1 MAHPTIEGRVL
12 RLFAQIL
19 EYPQAGLIGAVREC
33 QALASMTSPQA
44 AALLGQFAAFV
55 EKAPL
60 GRLEEVY
67 TGSFDLDAA
76 CHPYV
81 GYHLFGES
89 YKRSVFLLGL
99 KERYR
104 AHGFDAT
111 DELPD
116 HIAVMLNFLATC
128 GDAALAGELI
138 HEALVPAL
146 EPMAGQGDAAEAQP
160 KQRNGGRNYQQVLQ
174 ALRLVLQQS
183 APPVQAVIA
192 GAAPNGG
199 EP

>member
-67 TGSFDLDAA
+67 TGSFDLDAT

-89 YKRSVFLLGL
+89 YKRSAFLVGL
-99 KERYR
+99 QERYQ
-104 AHGFDAT
+104 AADFAVHG
-111 DELPD
+111 ELPD
-116 HIAVMLNFLATC
+116 HLGVLLSFLATSD
-128 GDAALAGELI
+128 DAGLAQELI
-138 HEALVPAL
+138 DEALLPAL
-146 EPMAGQGDAAEAQP
+146 ERMVGEGEAAADQPQRRSAGKGYRP
-160 KQRNGGRNYQQVLQ
+160 VLR
-174 ALRLVLQQS
+174 ALQLVLKGNYN
-183 APPVQAVIA
+183 APPSS
-192 GAAPNGG
+192 